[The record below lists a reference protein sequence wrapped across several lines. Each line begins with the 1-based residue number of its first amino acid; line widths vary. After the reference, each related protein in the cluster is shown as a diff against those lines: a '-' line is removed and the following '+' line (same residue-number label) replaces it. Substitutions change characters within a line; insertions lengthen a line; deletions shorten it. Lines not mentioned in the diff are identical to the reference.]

1 MFTRVDLNPQIS
13 KICASWMSVWNISA
27 NYVLVPLKFNLKCN
41 IWKPFLK
48 SSPLDFSGQ
57 RLWNTSLVVFLWLH
71 SFSLVVKWPE
81 YARVYRTNFLSGYYV
96 KSAQWSEGP
105 VLLQEVLGSGLTYYG
120 ILCTHATHLYAFYQA
135 NSIILEKTVI
145 QKYIYILCWV
155 GSSLFPL
162 PLPLP
167 CTGRKSNMAPSDWQS
182 TVETTMIWGTRQLLE
197 TLKQEILCMQF
208 ELST

>member
-1 MFTRVDLNPQIS
+1 
-13 KICASWMSVWNISA
+13 MSVWNISA

-48 SSPLDFSGQ
+48 SSPLDFSGE

-120 ILCTHATHLYAFYQA
+120 ILCYT
-135 NSIILEKTVI
+135 SVCILSSKLNHFGKDCHPNVH
-145 QKYIYILCWV
+145 IYIVLGRFFLV
-155 GSSLFPL
+155 PSSSSSSLHWAQIEHGTFGL
-162 PLPLP
+162 
-167 CTGRKSNMAPSDWQS
+167 TIDRGNHYDMRYS
-182 TVETTMIWGTRQLLE
+182 TTSWNSETRDFMYAVWTID
-197 TLKQEILCMQF
+197 IVPN
-208 ELST
+208 SA